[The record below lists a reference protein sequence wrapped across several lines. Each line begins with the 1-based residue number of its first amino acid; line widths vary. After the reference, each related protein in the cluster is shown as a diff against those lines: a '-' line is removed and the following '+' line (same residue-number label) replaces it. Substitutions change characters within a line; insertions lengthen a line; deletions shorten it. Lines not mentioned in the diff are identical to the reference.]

1 MQNLC
6 NIASIA
12 GVQCE
17 PFADMAR
24 LGEVCE
30 NATCYEGTCFRKLG
44 EKIKR
49 CRRLVNP
56 GMKGCNAPFASC
68 LQGNVCV
75 NNTCQK
81 GYERPVDVKVVERK
95 KVVKVPWWKERRWR
109 HEDMFYNLAPMLIVV
124 FLVFLIGIMYGML
137 FMKD

>member
-1 MQNLC
+1 MQDLC
-6 NIASIA
+6 KINSITGA
-12 GVQCE
+12 QCE

-44 EKIKR
+44 EKTKR

-56 GMKGCNAPFASC
+56 GMKGCDAPFASC

-75 NNTCQK
+75 KNTCQK
-81 GYERPVDVKVVERK
+81 GYERPVDVKVVEK
-95 KVVKVPWWKERRWR
+95 KVVNVPWWQERRWR
-109 HEDMFYNLAPMLIVV
+109 REDMFYNLAPMLIVV

-137 FMKD
+137 FMK